1 MVPAKRVIL
10 TSSVKYSL
18 KRTKITMEQSRI
30 MNFLGQK
37 NILEIFNSGLVTD
50 MILLEA
56 EGQYWSIFIKTISYN
71 MFSNNLY

>member
-1 MVPAKRVIL
+1 
-10 TSSVKYSL
+10 
-18 KRTKITMEQSRI
+18 MEQSRI

-56 EGQYWSIFIKTISYN
+56 EGQY
-71 MFSNNLY
+71 